1 MTGFDEGLFT
11 RRLPTVGSEPGADP
25 SVDTPHHIG
34 HRQRLRDRFL
44 KAGGEGIA
52 DYELLELILFR
63 ALPRRDVKALAK
75 LLLKRFGSFAEVL
88 TAPPERLREIDG
100 MGDSAITDFRIVA
113 AAAQQLVRGD
123 VAKRTVLAS
132 SATVVDYCRAT
143 MAFVEREEFRVLF
156 LDKRN
161 VLIRD
166 EVQGQGTIDHAPVY
180 PREVIKRALELNA
193 TALIL
198 VHNHPSGDPA
208 PSQADIATTRQIV
221 ALAKPMGVEV
231 HDHLIVGRN
240 GHASLRKL
248 RLI

>member
-1 MTGFDEGLFT
+1 MIGFDDGLFAQPEAAANAESAT
-11 RRLPTVGSEPGADP
+11 APEVAK
-25 SVDTPHHIG
+25 PHHVG

-44 KAGGEGIA
+44 KAGRDGIA
-52 DYELLELILFR
+52 DYELLELVLFR
-63 ALPRRDVKALAK
+63 ALPRRDVKGLAK
-75 LLLKRFGSFAEVL
+75 QLLNRFGSFAEVL
-88 TAPPERLREIDG
+88 TAPPDRLREIDG
-100 MGDSAITDFRIVA
+100 VGDSAIIDFKIVA
-113 AAAQQLVRGD
+113 AAAQQLVRGG
-123 VAKRTVLAS
+123 VAKRTVLSS
-132 SATVVDYCRAT
+132 SAAVVDYCRVA

-161 VLIRD
+161 VLIQD

-193 TALIL
+193 TAIIL

-208 PSQADIATTRQIV
+208 PSQADIMTTRQII